1 MKKVGVLFAIFLALA
16 AFVYFYEIVG
26 ESEREEARSLEESL
40 LRTRQEEIT
49 AVEILRPQKEEILL
63 SKEEGEW
70 MLDRPVKTS
79 ADNSTVDVLLR
90 DLSRATRDR
99 TFSEG
104 GTRLEEYG
112 LHEPPMTLKI
122 QANGK
127 EHRLLIGNKDFTGSH
142 VYVQFQ

>member
-1 MKKVGVLFAIFLALA
+1 MKKVGVLFVIFLALA

-49 AVEILRPQKEEILL
+49 AVEILRPQEEGILL
-63 SKEEGEW
+63 SKEGGEW
-70 MLDRPVKTS
+70 MLERPVKSS

-99 TFSEG
+99 TFPEG

-122 QANGK
+122 QADGIG
-127 EHRLLIGNKDFTGSH
+127 HTLLIGN
-142 VYVQFQ
+142 